1 MSNVIKMM
9 GLIIVL
15 ISMGLFS
22 FFTDLNNYQNINYQ
36 NINYTTSRSFDNK
49 KNIDSLIKTERFDEL
64 VKKNEFQKIENEIKK
79 INSIK
84 NIEIYRNSN
93 LELEIDIIDRDPIA
107 VLLELN
113 SYMDSSGVIIWTNNL
128 VIDGLV
134 QIIGTIDKSKIPK
147 ILKTIKAFN
156 DDKFFHNKLES
167 ISFKDEEIYLKIRN
181 YDLDI
186 RTGNEYQLK
195 NKLKMLKGFYAYQ
208 NNKIISK
215 EYKQIDLVYNNRL
228 IAIKK

>member
-15 ISMGLFS
+15 LCMSLFS
-22 FFTDLNNYQNINYQ
+22 FFIDFNNYQNINYQ

-49 KNIDSLIKTERFDEL
+49 KNIDSIIKTERFDEL
-64 VKKNEFQKIENEIKK
+64 VKKNEFQKIENELKK

-156 DDKFFHNKLES
+156 DDNFFYNKLES
-167 ISFKDEEIYLKIRN
+167 MSFRDGEIYLKIRN

-208 NNKIISK
+208 SNKIISK

>member
-15 ISMGLFS
+15 LCMSLFS
-22 FFTDLNNYQNINYQ
+22 FFIDFNNYQNINYQ
-36 NINYTTSRSFDNK
+36 NINYTTSRSFNNK
-49 KNIDSLIKTERFDEL
+49 KNIDSIIKTDRFDEL
-64 VKKNEFQKIENEIKK
+64 VKKNEFQKIENELKK

-84 NIEIYRNSN
+84 NIEIYHNSN
-93 LELEIDIIDRDPIA
+93 LELEIDIVDRDPVA

-128 VIDGLV
+128 VIDSLV

-156 DDKFFHNKLES
+156 DDNFFYNKLES
-167 ISFKDEEIYLKIRN
+167 MSFRDGEIYLKIRN

-186 RTGNEYQLK
+186 RIGNEYQLK

-208 NNKIISK
+208 SNKIISK

>member
-15 ISMGLFS
+15 LCISLFS
-22 FFTDLNNYQNINYQ
+22 FFIDFNNYQNINYQ

-64 VKKNEFQKIENEIKK
+64 VKKNEFQKIENELKK

-147 ILKTIKAFN
+147 IL
-156 DDKFFHNKLES
+156 S
-167 ISFKDEEIYLKIRN
+167 
-181 YDLDI
+181 
-186 RTGNEYQLK
+186 
-195 NKLKMLKGFYAYQ
+195 
-208 NNKIISK
+208 
-215 EYKQIDLVYNNRL
+215 
-228 IAIKK
+228 

>member
-64 VKKNEFQKIENEIKK
+64 VKKNEFQKIESELKK

-93 LELEIDIIDRDPIA
+93 LELEIDIIDKEKCPFYSGLIIKDIK
-107 VLLELN
+107 VKK
-113 SYMDSSGVIIWTNNL
+113 SS
-128 VIDGLV
+128 
-134 QIIGTIDKSKIPK
+134 DK
-147 ILKTIKAFN
+147 L
-156 DDKFFHNKLES
+156 
-167 ISFKDEEIYLKIRN
+167 
-181 YDLDI
+181 
-186 RTGNEYQLK
+186 Q
-195 NKLKMLKGFYAYQ
+195 NKLKSIGLKPI
-208 NNKIISK
+208 NNIVDITNFVMHEIGQPLHAFDFDKLKIFENIK
-215 EYKQIDLVYNNRL
+215 YVYSL
-228 IAIKK
+228 

>member
-15 ISMGLFS
+15 LCMSLFS
-22 FFTDLNNYQNINYQ
+22 FFIDFNNYQNINYQ
-36 NINYTTSRSFDNK
+36 NINYTTSRSFNNK
-49 KNIDSLIKTERFDEL
+49 KNIDSIIKTDRFDEL
-64 VKKNEFQKIENEIKK
+64 VKKNEFQKIENELKK

-84 NIEIYRNSN
+84 NIEIYHNSN
-93 LELEIDIIDRDPIA
+93 LELEIDIVDRDPVA

-128 VIDGLV
+128 VIDSLV

-156 DDKFFHNKLES
+156 DDNFFYNKLES
-167 ISFKDEEIYLKIRN
+167 MSFRDGEIYLKIRN

-186 RTGNEYQLK
+186 RIGNEYQLK

-208 NNKIISK
+208 NNEIISK

>member
-1 MSNVIKMM
+1 MSNIIKMM
-9 GLIIVL
+9 GLMIVL
-15 ISMGLFS
+15 LSMSLFS
-22 FFTDLNNYQNINYQ
+22 FFIDFNNYQNINYQ

-64 VKKNEFQKIENEIKK
+64 VKKNEFQKIESELKK

-134 QIIGTIDKSKIPK
+134 QIIGTIDKSEIPK
-147 ILKTIKAFN
+147 ILKTIKGFN

>member
-15 ISMGLFS
+15 LCMSLFS
-22 FFTDLNNYQNINYQ
+22 FFIDFNNYQNINYQ

-49 KNIDSLIKTERFDEL
+49 KNIDSIIKTERFDEL
-64 VKKNEFQKIENEIKK
+64 VKKNEFQKIENELKK

-128 VIDGLV
+128 VIDSLV

-156 DDKFFHNKLES
+156 DDNFFYNKLES
-167 ISFKDEEIYLKIRN
+167 MSFRDGEIYLKIRN

-186 RTGNEYQLK
+186 RIGNEYQLK

>member
-15 ISMGLFS
+15 LCISLIS
-22 FFTDLNNYQNINYQ
+22 FFIDFNNYQNINYQ

-49 KNIDSLIKTERFDEL
+49 KNIDSIIKTERFDEL
-64 VKKNEFQKIENEIKK
+64 VKKNEFQKIENELKK

-128 VIDGLV
+128 VIDSLV

-147 ILKTIKAFN
+147 ILKLMQFPCSDALSYAHLAEGRVEVVIQCSNKIWDIHPIIPIVKAAGGHLSTWDN
-156 DDKFFHNKLES
+156 RDAVNAGNILVSSNKVIHNK
-167 ISFKDEEIYLKIRN
+167 FLK
-181 YDLDI
+181 L
-186 RTGNEYQLK
+186 LK
-195 NKLKMLKGFYAYQ
+195 PVAK
-208 NNKIISK
+208 
-215 EYKQIDLVYNNRL
+215 
-228 IAIKK
+228 

>member
-15 ISMGLFS
+15 LCMSLFS
-22 FFTDLNNYQNINYQ
+22 FFIDFNNYQNINYQ
-36 NINYTTSRSFDNK
+36 NINYTTSRSFNNK
-49 KNIDSLIKTERFDEL
+49 KNIDSIIKTDRFDEL
-64 VKKNEFQKIENEIKK
+64 VKKNEFQKIENELKK

-84 NIEIYRNSN
+84 NIEIYHNSN
-93 LELEIDIIDRDPIA
+93 LELEIDIVDRDPVA

-128 VIDGLV
+128 VIDSLV

-156 DDKFFHNKLES
+156 DDNFFYDKLES
-167 ISFKDEEIYLKIRN
+167 MSFRDGEIYLKIRN

-186 RTGNEYQLK
+186 RIGNEYQLK

>member
-15 ISMGLFS
+15 LCMSLFS
-22 FFTDLNNYQNINYQ
+22 FFIDFNNYQNINYQ

-49 KNIDSLIKTERFDEL
+49 KNIDSIIKTERFDEL
-64 VKKNEFQKIENEIKK
+64 VKKNEFQKIENELKK

-128 VIDGLV
+128 VIDSLV

-156 DDKFFHNKLES
+156 DDNFFYNKLES
-167 ISFKDEEIYLKIRN
+167 MSFRDGEIYLKIRN

-208 NNKIISK
+208 SNKIISK